1 MGQRSHAWRV
11 NGPVVKYRRAS
22 ISNQSVINQ
31 SIKIEART
39 ITIMV
44 EPSSNRT
51 SNSDRVLAGRRHD
64 ATGSLVSKDTIEE
77 GRHSDRASDIAAE
90 TTGTAACCN
99 DGSFTAT
106 ASSHY
111 TPMDSINQ
119 IR

>member
-1 MGQRSHAWRV
+1 VARQ
-11 NGPVVKYRRAS
+11 RAS
-22 ISNQSVINQ
+22 GQVSQGIYIESIRYQ
-31 SIKIEART
+31 SIKTETRT

-51 SNSDRVLAGRRHD
+51 SNSDRMLAGRRHD

-77 GRHSDRASDIAAE
+77 GRHSDRASDIASE
-90 TTGTAACCN
+90 TTGAAACCN